1 MLATQSNRTKLAAKK
16 RKEAERDKYNKK
28 RSVSAC
34 ESLLV
39 TRSVGHL
46 VIQAASGRDERR
58 LCVRFFH
65 TLVVVHLPFRFEEMD
80 KHRKKQKLDLE
91 AREAQAVANRG
102 RAGGAGR
109 DGAGANGQ
117 PSINMHVLDEL
128 RKLGQKQREDEA
140 KRIEEALR
148 VSGRRFRNSPGL
160 SPVQR

>member
-1 MLATQSNRTKLAAKK
+1 MRFSDML
-16 RKEAERDKYNKK
+16 
-28 RSVSAC
+28 V
-34 ESLLV
+34 
-39 TRSVGHL
+39 
-46 VIQAASGRDERR
+46 
-58 LCVRFFH
+58 F
-65 TLVVVHLPFRFEEMD
+65 VHLPFRFEEMD

-109 DGAGANGQ
+109 DGTGANGQ

-148 VSGRRFRNSPGL
+148 VSGRRLRNPPGAFAGAEIVCNSFADDIL
-160 SPVQR
+160 TSLLVCVLVLVHSGHKRPLPCRWTRTRRRRGTGAWQTWPLGWA